1 MAKLYKEK
9 QITGTEFKRAASIII
24 NNNIEDSPVVTFVE
38 EKAIVIDGQTIQT
51 PCENLVKKITD
62 FTQSIPLL
70 HPETG
75 NVIGTVT
82 FAEIYAALYSAY
94 IFYANERDARLN
106 PKSIGI
112 NWVTILKRYFKELI
126 SRIPAMIKKSN
137 KNIRLTGL

>member
-94 IFYANERDARLN
+94 IFYANERDNRLKPVSN
-106 PKSIGI
+106 DSSKLKQYLKKL
-112 NWVTILKRYFKELI
+112 ILR
-126 SRIPAMIKKSN
+126 ATTMIKN
-137 KNIRLTGL
+137 LILFLTKYKFD